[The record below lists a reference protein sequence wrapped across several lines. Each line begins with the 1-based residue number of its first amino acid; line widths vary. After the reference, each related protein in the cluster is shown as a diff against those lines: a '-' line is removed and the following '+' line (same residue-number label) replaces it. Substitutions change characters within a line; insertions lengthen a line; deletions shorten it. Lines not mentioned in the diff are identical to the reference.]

1 MAGMTASKPFSES
14 GTAASSPVSP
24 RQVAAAVVG
33 NALEFYDFTTYA
45 YFAVQIGQAFFP
57 GRSAFESLM
66 LSLATFGAGFFSRP
80 IGAIVIGSLADR
92 VGRKPAML
100 LSFGLMGL
108 AILGLALTPSYR
120 QIGLA
125 APLLALGF
133 RLLQGFAL
141 GGE

>member
-1 MAGMTASKPFSES
+1 MAGMTARKSYTASD
-14 GTAASSPVSP
+14 TAAPFPISP
-24 RQVAAAVVG
+24 RQVTAAVVG

-45 YFAVQIGQAFFP
+45 YFAVQIGHAFFP
-57 GRSAFESLM
+57 GRTAFESLM

-80 IGAIVIGSLADR
+80 VGALVIGSLADR
-92 VGRKPAML
+92 VGRRPAML

-125 APLLALGF
+125 
-133 RLLQGFAL
+133 
-141 GGE
+141 